1 MKYETVPA
9 SANDSTRYSSMT
21 YGAEPH
27 CMLTNCSVLAEY
39 QTSAPAADSMA
50 CMSLWRSLRS
60 AGTGGM
66 SMLIL
71 RST

>member
-9 SANDSTRYSSMT
+9 SANDSTRYSSMM
-21 YGAEPH
+21 YGADPH

-50 CMSLWRSLRS
+50 LYVVAYDQLAQVKCQS
-60 AGTGGM
+60 
-66 SMLIL
+66 
-71 RST
+71 